1 MKAYTG
7 LLVAIVVIIGA
18 SFLAPMV
25 NAYILGRIIY
35 IGIMISLAVSLNLIN
50 GFTGQFS
57 LGHAGFMAVGAY
69 TSAVIT
75 TYLAAHGYAMT
86 GMTGVLSF
94 LLALVVGGAFAAVAG
109 LGVGIPSLRLRGDYL
124 AIVTLGFNEI
134 IRVII
139 QNVDFKIDGVD
150 YIGGARGFSV
160 QPLTTFLW
168 VFIIAA
174 IVIFC
179 VENLVNS
186 TYGRGFLAVRDDE
199 IAAEAMGV
207 DTTKFKVRAFVVGAF
222 FAGVGGGL
230 FAHSNYNITPLDFTF
245 LTSID
250 IVVIVILGGMGS
262 TLGVI
267 LAAIV
272 LTTLSELLRSV
283 PNYRMI
289 IYSLLLIILMIT
301 RPQGLLGDEASRKR
315 FLRFLERAGRVTG
328 ILKIFSR
335 A

>member
-1 MKAYTG
+1 MKSYLN
-7 LLVAIVVIIGA
+7 LLIAIVVIIGA
-18 SFLAPMV
+18 SFVMPTI
-25 NAYILGRIIY
+25 NDYIVGRIIY

-69 TSAVIT
+69 TSAVVT
-75 TYLAAHGYAMT
+75 TYCSAQGIAMDSPLGMLLFLAALVAG
-86 GMTGVLSF
+86 G
-94 LLALVVGGAFAAVAG
+94 LLAAVTG

-134 IRVII
+134 IRVVI
-139 QNVDFKIDGVD
+139 QNIDFKIHGVD

-160 QPLTTFLW
+160 LPLATFTW
-168 VFIIAA
+168 VFLVAA
-174 IVIFC
+174 VTIFC

-199 IAAEAMGV
+199 VAAEAMGV

-222 FAGVGGGL
+222 FAGIGGGL
-230 FAHSNYNITPLDFTF
+230 FAHSNNLITPNDFTF

-262 TLGVI
+262 TVGVI

-283 PNYRMI
+283 PEYRMI
-289 IYSLLLIILMIT
+289 IYSLLLVILMIT
-301 RPQGLLGDEASRKR
+301 RPQGLLGPEVMERIMRRRKEKT
-315 FLRFLERAGRVTG
+315 LVAPVEG
-328 ILKIFSR
+328 
-335 A
+335 

>member
-1 MKAYTG
+1 MKSYPALIIG
-7 LLVAIVVIIGA
+7 IAAVIGA
-18 SFLAPMV
+18 SFLTPML
-25 NAYILGRIIY
+25 NTYIEGRIIY

-57 LGHAGFMAVGAY
+57 LGHAGFMAIGAY
-69 TSAVIT
+69 ASACVT
-75 TYLAAHGYAMT
+75 TYVNSRG
-86 GMTGVLSF
+86 GSVSPIEF
-94 LLALVVGGAFAAVAG
+94 LVALIFGGLLAAVAG

-139 QNVDFKIDGVD
+139 QNVDFKINGVD

-160 QPLTTFLW
+160 LPLTTFLW
-168 VFIIAA
+168 VFVVAA
-174 IVIFC
+174 VVIFC

-199 IAAEAMGV
+199 VAAEAMGV
-207 DTTKFKVRAFVVGAF
+207 DTTKFKVRAFVTGAF
-222 FAGVGGGL
+222 FAGIGGGL

-262 TLGVI
+262 TVGVI
-267 LAAIV
+267 VAAIL
-272 LTTLSELLRSV
+272 LTTLSESLRSV
-283 PNYRMI
+283 PQYRMI

-301 RPQGLLGDEASRKR
+301 RPQGLLGPKTIGKIFRKR
-315 FLRFLERAGRVTG
+315 KEKPLMTPVKA
-328 ILKIFSR
+328 
-335 A
+335 

>member
-1 MKAYTG
+1 MKSYPW
-7 LLVAIVVIIGA
+7 LLLAIAAIIGA
-18 SFLAPMV
+18 SYLTPFL
-25 NAYILGRIIY
+25 NEYILGRIMY

-75 TYLAAHGYAMT
+75 TFLSTHGYAMT
-86 GMTGVLSF
+86 GLTGVAGF
-94 LLALVVGGAFAAVAG
+94 LLALVVGGIIAALTG

-134 IRVII
+134 IRVIM
-139 QNVDFKIDGVD
+139 QNVDFTIRGTD
-150 YIGGARGFSV
+150 YIGGARGMSV
-160 QPLTTFLW
+160 LPLTTFTW

-174 IVIFC
+174 VTIFC

-199 IAAEAMGV
+199 VAAEAMGV

-222 FAGVGGGL
+222 FAGMGGGL
-230 FAHSNYNITPLDFTF
+230 FAHSNFLITPLDFTF
-245 LTSID
+245 LTSVD

-262 TLGVI
+262 TVGVV

-283 PNYRMI
+283 PEFRMI
-289 IYSLLLIILMIT
+289 IYSLLLIILMIA
-301 RPQGLLGDEASRKR
+301 RPQGLFGPATMERIARWRRRKP
-315 FLRFLERAGRVTG
+315 LTTPVEG
-328 ILKIFSR
+328 
-335 A
+335 

>member
-7 LLVAIVVIIGA
+7 LLIAVVTIIGA

-25 NAYILGRIIY
+25 NPYILGRIIY

-69 TSAVIT
+69 TSAVVT
-75 TYLAAHGYAMT
+75 TYLSTHGFEMT
-86 GMTGVLSF
+86 GMTGVISF
-94 LLALVVGGAFAAVAG
+94 FVALVLGGMIAAVAG

-139 QNVDFKIDGVD
+139 QNVDFKIKGVD

-160 QPLTTFLW
+160 LPLTTFIW
-168 VFIIAA
+168 VFLIAA
-174 IVIFC
+174 VVVFC

-245 LTSID
+245 LQSID

-262 TLGVI
+262 TVGVI
-267 LAAIV
+267 LAAII

-283 PNYRMI
+283 PEYRMI
-289 IYSLLLIILMIT
+289 IYSLLLIVLMIS
-301 RPQGLLGDEASRKR
+301 RPQGLLGPSTIGK
-315 FLRFLERAGRVTG
+315 FVS
-328 ILKIFSR
+328 IFKKPKVIPAES
-335 A
+335 

>member
-1 MKAYTG
+1 MKSYPW
-7 LLVAIVVIIGA
+7 LLLAIAAIIGA
-18 SFLAPMV
+18 SYLTPFL
-25 NAYILGRIIY
+25 NEYILGRIIY

-75 TYLAAHGYAMT
+75 TYLSTHGFAMA
-86 GMTGVLSF
+86 GMTGIFGF
-94 LLALVVGGAFAAVAG
+94 LIALVVGGIIAAIAG

-134 IRVII
+134 IRVIL
-139 QNVDFKIDGVD
+139 QNVDFKIHGTD
-150 YIGGARGFSV
+150 YIGGARGMSV
-160 QPLTTFLW
+160 LPLTTFTW

-174 IVIFC
+174 VTIFC

-199 IAAEAMGV
+199 VAAEAMGV
-207 DTTKFKVRAFVVGAF
+207 DTTKFKVRAFVIGAF
-222 FAGVGGGL
+222 FAGMGGGL
-230 FAHSNYNITPLDFTF
+230 FAHSNFLITPLDFTF
-245 LTSID
+245 LTSVD

-262 TLGVI
+262 TIGVV

-283 PNYRMI
+283 PEFRMI

-301 RPQGLLGDEASRKR
+301 RPQGLFGPEVMERI
-315 FLRFLERAGRVTG
+315 LRRRREKPLTTPVEG
-328 ILKIFSR
+328 
-335 A
+335 

>member
-1 MKAYTG
+1 MKSYPW
-7 LLVAIVVIIGA
+7 LLLAIAAIIGA
-18 SFLAPMV
+18 SYLTPFL
-25 NAYILGRIIY
+25 NEYILGRIIY

-75 TYLAAHGYAMT
+75 TYLSTHGFAMT
-86 GMTGVLSF
+86 GMTGVLGF
-94 LLALVVGGAFAAVAG
+94 LLALVVGGVFAAIAG

-139 QNVDFKIDGVD
+139 QNVDFKIDGTD

-160 QPLTTFLW
+160 LPLTTFTW

-174 IVIFC
+174 VTIFC

-199 IAAEAMGV
+199 VAAEAMGV

-222 FAGVGGGL
+222 FAGMGGGL
-230 FAHSNYNITPLDFTF
+230 FAHSNFLITPLDFTF
-245 LTSID
+245 LTSVD

-262 TLGVI
+262 TVGVV

-283 PNYRMI
+283 PEFRMI
-289 IYSLLLIILMIT
+289 IYSLLLVIMMIL
-301 RPQGLLGDEASRKR
+301 RPQGLFGPATM
-315 FLRFLERAGRVTG
+315 ERLARWRRRRPLTTPVEG
-328 ILKIFSR
+328 
-335 A
+335 

>member
-1 MKAYTG
+1 MRSYPA
-7 LLVAIVVIIGA
+7 LLLAIAVIIGA
-18 SFLAPMV
+18 SFLTPML
-25 NAYILGRIIY
+25 NTYILGRIMY
-35 IGIMISLAVSLNLIN
+35 IGIMISMAVSLNLIN

-57 LGHAGFMAVGAY
+57 LGHAGFMAIGAY
-69 TSAVIT
+69 TSAVVT
-75 TYLAAHGYAMT
+75 TWASTHGGAIAVGNDPAMFLIALLL
-86 GMTGVLSF
+86 GGVL
-94 LLALVVGGAFAAVAG
+94 AAVAG

-134 IRVII
+134 IRVLI
-139 QNVDFKIDGVD
+139 QNLDFKIAGVD

-160 QPLTTFLW
+160 LPLTTFVW
-168 VFIIAA
+168 VFITAA
-174 IVIFC
+174 IVVFC

-199 IAAEAMGV
+199 VAAEAMGV
-207 DTTKFKVRAFVVGAF
+207 DTTKFKVRAFVTGAF

-262 TLGVI
+262 TVGVI
-267 LAAIV
+267 LAAII

-283 PNYRMI
+283 PQYRMI

-301 RPQGLLGDEASRKR
+301 RPQGLLGPKTMDKLFKRRKKQDLSPIEA
-315 FLRFLERAGRVTG
+315 
-328 ILKIFSR
+328 
-335 A
+335 

>member
-1 MKAYTG
+1 MKSYPA
-7 LLVAIVVIIGA
+7 LLIAIVVIIGA
-18 SFLAPMV
+18 SFLTPML
-25 NAYILGRIIY
+25 NTYIVGRIIY
-35 IGIMISLAVSLNLIN
+35 IGIMISMAVSLNLIN

-57 LGHAGFMAVGAY
+57 LGHAGFMAIGAY
-69 TSAVIT
+69 TSACVT
-75 TYLAAHGYAMT
+75 TWASTNGGAIAHGNDPLMFAMA
-86 GMTGVLSF
+86 
-94 LLALVVGGAFAAVAG
+94 LLAGGLLAAVAG

-139 QNVDFKIDGVD
+139 QNVDFKIKGVD

-160 QPLTTFLW
+160 MPLTTFAW
-168 VFIIAA
+168 VFITAA
-174 IVIFC
+174 IVVFC

-199 IAAEAMGV
+199 VAAEAMGV
-207 DTTKFKVRAFVVGAF
+207 DTTKFKVRAFVTGAF

-262 TLGVI
+262 TVGVI
-267 LAAIV
+267 VAAV
-272 LTTLSELLRSV
+272 LLTTLSESLRSV
-283 PNYRMI
+283 PQYRMI

-301 RPQGLLGDEASRKR
+301 RPQGLLGPK
-315 FLRFLERAGRVTG
+315 T
-328 ILKIFSR
+328 IKKIFPR
-335 A
+335 KGGKPAVEPIKV

>member
-1 MKAYTG
+1 MRSYRS
-7 LLVAIVVIIGA
+7 LLIAIVAIIGA
-18 SFLAPMV
+18 SFLMPMI
-25 NAYILGRIIY
+25 NNYIVGRIIY
-35 IGIMISLAVSLNLIN
+35 IGIMMAMAVSLNLIN

-69 TSAVIT
+69 ASAIIT
-75 TYLAAHGYAMT
+75 TYLSTHGYDMMSSVGIA
-86 GMTGVLSF
+86 GF
-94 LLALVVGGAFAAVAG
+94 LVALVVGGMVAALAG

-139 QNVDFKIDGVD
+139 QNLDFKIAGTD

-160 QPLTTFLW
+160 MPLTTFTW
-168 VFIIAA
+168 VFIVAA
-174 IVIFC
+174 VTVFC

-207 DTTKFKVRAFVVGAF
+207 DTTKFKVRAFVIGAF

-230 FAHSNYNITPLDFTF
+230 FAHSNFHITPLDFTF

-262 TLGVI
+262 TVGVI

-272 LTTLSELLRSV
+272 LTTLSESLRSV
-283 PNYRMI
+283 PEYRMI

-301 RPQGLLGDEASRKR
+301 RPQGLLGPATLQRFFQRKEKP
-315 FLRFLERAGRVTG
+315 LITPVDA
-328 ILKIFSR
+328 
-335 A
+335 

>member
-1 MKAYTG
+1 MKSYRW
-7 LLVAIVVIIGA
+7 LFLAIAVIIGV
-18 SFLAPMV
+18 SFVTPFI
-25 NAYILGRIIY
+25 NDYIVGRIIY

-75 TYLAAHGYAMT
+75 TYLSTHGYAMD
-86 GMTGVLSF
+86 GLMGIFGF
-94 LLALVVGGAFAAVAG
+94 LIALVAGGALAAVTG

-160 QPLTTFLW
+160 LPLTTFTW

-174 IVIFC
+174 ITIFC

-186 TYGRGFLAVRDDE
+186 TYGHGFLAVRDDE
-199 IAAEAMGV
+199 VAAEAMGV
-207 DTTKFKVRAFVVGAF
+207 DTTKFKVRAFVIGAF
-222 FAGVGGGL
+222 FAGMGGGL

-262 TLGVI
+262 TIGVI

-283 PNYRMI
+283 PSYRMI
-289 IYSLLLIILMIT
+289 IYSLLLVILMIT
-301 RPQGLLGDEASRKR
+301 RPQGLLGPEVMERILRKR
-315 FLRFLERAGRVTG
+315 REKPLAPAGEG
-328 ILKIFSR
+328 
-335 A
+335 

>member
-1 MKAYTG
+1 MNLPVLQAPKNLQWAIA
-7 LLVAIVVIIGA
+7 LVVVWILHWTLVSSIDPYIFTIIMYA
-18 SFLAPMV
+18 
-25 NAYILGRIIY
+25 
-35 IGIMISLAVSLNLIN
+35 GINVVLAVSLNLVN

-75 TYLAAHGYAMT
+75 TYLSSHGVAMT
-86 GMTGVLSF
+86 SLTGILGF
-94 LLALVVGGAFAAVAG
+94 AMALLVGGAFAALAG

-134 IRVII
+134 IRVLI
-139 QNVDFKIDGVD
+139 QNLDFKIAGVD

-168 VFIIAA
+168 VFITAA
-174 IVIFC
+174 LVIFC

-207 DTTKFKVRAFVVGAF
+207 DTTSFKVRAFVVGAF
-222 FAGVGGGL
+222 FAGIGGGL
-230 FAHSNYNITPLDFTF
+230 FAHSNYNITPLDFSF

-262 TLGVI
+262 TVGVI

-283 PNYRMI
+283 PEYRMI
-289 IYSLLLIILMIT
+289 IYSLLLIMLMIT
-301 RPQGLLGDEASRKR
+301 RPQGLMGKA
-315 FLRFLERAGRVTG
+315 
-328 ILKIFSR
+328 
-335 A
+335 

>member
-1 MKAYTG
+1 MKSYRW
-7 LLVAIVVIIGA
+7 LLFAIAIIIGV
-18 SFLAPMV
+18 SFVTPFI
-25 NAYILGRIIY
+25 NDYIVGRIMY

-57 LGHAGFMAVGAY
+57 LGHAGFMAIGAY

-75 TYLAAHGYAMT
+75 TWVSTHGGQIAGGNDPAAFAI
-86 GMTGVLSF
+86 
-94 LLALVVGGAFAAVAG
+94 ALVVGGVVAALAG

-139 QNVDFKIDGVD
+139 QNVDFKIGGVD

-160 QPLTTFLW
+160 LPLTTFTW

-174 IVIFC
+174 ITIFC

-207 DTTKFKVRAFVVGAF
+207 DTTRFKVRAFVVGAF
-222 FAGVGGGL
+222 FAGIGGGL
-230 FAHSNYNITPLDFTF
+230 FAHSNYVITPLDFGF
-245 LTSID
+245 FTSIE

-262 TLGVI
+262 TVGVI

-283 PNYRMI
+283 PEFRMI
-289 IYSLLLIILMIT
+289 IYSLLLIVMMIT
-301 RPQGLLGDEASRKR
+301 RPQGLLGSEVMGRLMR
-315 FLRFLERAGRVTG
+315 RRGRLRHPELTAPIE
-328 ILKIFSR
+328 S
-335 A
+335 